1 MPCDSTGHMA
11 PMNSGTVVLL
21 GNSPVARELAAV
33 LPRSGVRTHYV
44 TTATDAMRLLGRGE
58 ADLFVVEMVAVGVS
72 EIGLFEL
79 AEAARAKG
87 TRIALLTSRSV
98 MDTTACATLL
108 GAMATLNKW
117 MPVRVTAERLH
128 TLTTQAGAIRRLGRE
143 LTRPADAP
151 RMPIPPQRLALQL
164 S

>member
-1 MPCDSTGHMA
+1 MQ

-21 GNSPVARELAAV
+21 GTSTVVRELASV
-33 LPRSGVRTHYV
+33 LPRFGVRTHYV
-44 TTATDAMRLLGRGE
+44 TSPADALRLLQRGE
-58 ADLFVVEMVAVGVS
+58 ADLFAVEMVAVGVGS
-72 EIGLFEL
+72 IGLFEL

-98 MDTTACATLL
+98 MDTTACATLI

-128 TLTTQAGAIRRLGRE
+128 ALTTQAGAIRRLSRE

-151 RMPIPPQRLALQL
+151 RMPVLPQPQRLAFQFD
-164 S
+164 